1 MQKKA
6 NHLAAAVFSALMLTA
21 AIGAPAVSAEHYN
34 VYNYDCWGEA
44 VPAQAGYA
52 AQRAVSGQDL
62 GCGAFN
68 TPSDLFRDWEDRFY
82 IADSGNNRIVVTDGD
97 FSKATR
103 IYDKLKTEDGETTL
117 NYGSADYTRI
127 NPAMDEHGEINLL
140 LFDGLTAH
148 DGENNVVPG
157 LAETWELDE
166 ATNTYTFHLRENL
179 TWHDGEPVTA
189 SDVKF
194 TIEAIMDPENGS
206 ENAPNFEDVEEIT
219 VTDEHTVSFRLSAPN
234 VAFLDYMTM
243 AILPEHLLASED
255 WQESDFF
262 RRINSRFKVEKS

>member
-1 MQKKA
+1 MKILQKKA

-21 AIGAPAVSAEHYN
+21 AISAPAVSAEHYN

-117 NYGSADYTRI
+117 
-127 NPAMDEHGEINLL
+127 
-140 LFDGLTAH
+140 
-148 DGENNVVPG
+148 
-157 LAETWELDE
+157 
-166 ATNTYTFHLRENL
+166 
-179 TWHDGEPVTA
+179 
-189 SDVKF
+189 K
-194 TIEAIMDPENGS
+194 DPEG
-206 ENAPNFEDVEEIT
+206 IY
-219 VTDEHTVSFRLSAPN
+219 VS
-234 VAFLDYMTM
+234 
-243 AILPEHLLASED
+243 
-255 WQESDFF
+255 QETQCMYIADTG
-262 RRINSRFKVEKS
+262 NSRLLVCDLDGNVQMEDRKSVV